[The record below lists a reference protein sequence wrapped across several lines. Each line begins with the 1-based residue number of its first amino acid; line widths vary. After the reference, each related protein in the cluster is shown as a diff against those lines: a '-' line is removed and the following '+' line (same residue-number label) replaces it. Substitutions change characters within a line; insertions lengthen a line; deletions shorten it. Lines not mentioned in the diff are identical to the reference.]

1 MYKKAFIFWNDKMK
15 ELNNEYKKKFIAN
28 QNGSVSGVHKCENC
42 GRGTIINYNATSLPI
57 TEWIKE
63 CGILDKFCE
72 LCIGNTVYIPYP
84 INY

>member
-1 MYKKAFIFWNDKMK
+1 MQQLCPNCFQELTNITNKNIITRKYKFNC
-15 ELNNEYKKKFIAN
+15 
-28 QNGSVSGVHKCENC
+28 QCENC

-63 CGILDKFCE
+63 CGILIKFCE
-72 LCIGNTVYIPYP
+72 LCRGNTVYIPYP